1 MKEEDPPKIIPELNA
16 KGERA
21 RLFPVLADTSREGRS
36 LSIFL
41 SCLASIRELGQSL
54 LSELGVRVGSRT
66 QIETL
71 TEVVF
76 GSGGGGKKLRPD
88 GLIFVRN
95 GSRSWSAI
103 VEAKIGK
110 NELSVDQIEAYLDI
124 AKQNKIDAVIT
135 ISNQFAPLPSHHPI
149 SIGAIS
155 KRKAN
160 LFHWSWSYIMTEAQ
174 ILYDN
179 DEVEDSDQRFL
190 LNEFRRFLTHESA
203 GVKSFDQMPSEWSD
217 LVATVQAGGGLG
229 QTSDEVKSVIGA
241 WHQESRDLS
250 LVLSRQ
256 LQCAVKMRVSRA
268 HRSDPVARA
277 KSDAKELCAEKS
289 LKLSLSVP
297 DAAAPIDVVAD
308 IKMRSVSV
316 GMRLKAPSD
325 KKTTKARLNWL
336 LRQLQKAEDKEIH
349 VRLFWPGRGPF
360 TQFPLAVLREDP
372 AVADEKPQ
380 VAVSSF
386 EVLLVRD
393 CGARFGQRKN
403 FITDLEKL
411 VPLFYSQAGQYL
423 REWQAPA
430 PRLRE
435 DKSEPSDVGVKA
447 LYEEAEREG

>member
-1 MKEEDPPKIIPELNA
+1 MKEEDLRRFVPELNA
-16 KGERA
+16 RGERA

-41 SCLASIRELGQSL
+41 SCLGSIRELGQIL
-54 LSELGVRVGSRT
+54 LSEIGVRVGSRT
-66 QIETL
+66 QIEVL

-76 GSGGGGKKLRPD
+76 EGGSGKKLRPD

-95 GSRSWSAI
+95 GSRHWSAI

-110 NELSVDQIEAYLDI
+110 NELSTEQVEAYLEI
-124 AKQNKIDAVIT
+124 AKQNKVDAVIT
-135 ISNQFAPLPSHHPI
+135 ISNQFAPLPSHHPVQV
-149 SIGAIS
+149 GAVS
-155 KRKAN
+155 RRKAD

-179 DEVEDSDQRFL
+179 EDVEDSDQRFL

-203 GVKSFDQMPSEWSD
+203 GVKSFDQMPAEWAN
-217 LVATVQAGGGLG
+217 LVATVQAGGGVS
-229 QTSDEVKSVIGA
+229 QTSQEVKSVVGA
-241 WHQESRDLS
+241 WHQECRDLS

-256 LQCAVKMRVSRA
+256 LQCAVKMRVPRA
-268 HRSDPVARA
+268 HRNDPAARA
-277 KSDAKELCAEKS
+277 KSDAKDLCAERI

-308 IKMRSVSV
+308 LKMRSISV
-316 GMRLKAPSD
+316 GMRLKAPAD

-336 LRQLQKAEDKEIH
+336 LRQLQKADDKEIH

-360 TQFPLAVLREDP
+360 TQFALAVLRDDP
-372 AVADEKPQ
+372 SVADEKPQ
-380 VAVSSF
+380 IAVSSF

-393 CGARFGQRKN
+393 CGARFGQRRN
-403 FITDLEKL
+403 FISDLEKL

-435 DKSEPSDVGVKA
+435 EKSEPSDVGVKA
-447 LYEEAEREG
+447 LYEEAERES